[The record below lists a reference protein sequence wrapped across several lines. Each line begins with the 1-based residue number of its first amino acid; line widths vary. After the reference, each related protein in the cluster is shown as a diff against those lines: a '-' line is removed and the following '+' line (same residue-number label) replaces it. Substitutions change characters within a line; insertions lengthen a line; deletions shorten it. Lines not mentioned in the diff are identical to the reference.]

1 MICKAMGLEHIIV
14 KSPGTPSFEAQV
26 STINSLDIIGLQSQL
41 SQLGSCPLKIFGILD
56 VQKKV

>member
-26 STINSLDIIGLQSQL
+26 STMNSWDIIGLQSQL
-41 SQLGSCPLKIFGILD
+41 SQLGSCPLKGGLKWIL
-56 VQKKV
+56 